1 MTLGAGP
8 TGVYRRSAG
17 TEEAEEEGV
26 VVVVEEAVWKG
37 EEFRGA
43 LG

>member
-1 MTLGAGP
+1 MTLRAGP
-8 TGVYRRSAG
+8 TGVCRRSAG
-17 TEEAEEEGV
+17 TEEAEEEEV
-26 VVVVEEAVWKG
+26 VVVEEEAVWKG